1 MTQADRWLLPDG
13 IEEVLPPHAARIEA
27 ARREVLDL
35 FARWGYEL
43 VITPH
48 IEFLESLL
56 TSASSDLDLR
66 TFKVTDPLSGRQMGL
81 RADIT
86 PQVARVDAHSLGRE
100 QPTRLCYAGSVLHTR
115 PRTLT
120 TSRSP
125 IQLGAELYGDASCDS
140 DIEIIS
146 LMLAML
152 AQMQVTDVH
161 MDLGHVGIYRA
172 LAKSGELPAELE
184 HQLFDALQAKALDEV
199 ETLTAHLAHPLK
211 NMLRALPRLC
221 GGREVLSRAKAE
233 LAAAPDTVKAAIGA
247 LEAIASSLS
256 ARWPDL
262 PLHFDLA
269 ELRGYHY
276 HSGVVFAA
284 FVPGVGGA
292 IAQGGRYDDIGAQF
306 SPSGRARP
314 ATGFSTDLKTL
325 TRLGHFSPPAPSAPI
340 WAVASIEPSFWQE
353 IERLRQ
359 NGRCVIQALPG
370 QDSKAARAAGCS
382 ERLVFKQGTWQ
393 LMPLPLNP

>member
-1 MTQADRWLLPDG
+1 MTQAERWLLPDG
-13 IEEVLPPHAARIEA
+13 IEEVLPPQAARIEA
-27 ARREVLDL
+27 ARRQVLDL

-115 PRTLT
+115 PRALA

-125 IQLGAELYGDASCDS
+125 IQLGAELYGDASTGS
-140 DIEIIS
+140 DIEVIS

-152 AQMQVTDVH
+152 EKMQVSGVH
-161 MDLGHVGIYRA
+161 LDLGHVGIYRL
-172 LAKSGELPAELE
+172 LATSAELSKE
-184 HQLFDALQAKALDEV
+184 SESLLFNALQAKAIDEV
-199 ETLTAHLAHPLK
+199 KRLTERLAEPHKSL
-211 NMLRALPRLC
+211 LRALPRLC
-221 GGREVLSRAKAE
+221 GGREVLEQAKTA
-233 LAAAPDTVKAAIGA
+233 LSAAPCEVKAAINA
-247 LEAIASSLS
+247 LEHIASTLS

-284 FVPGVGGA
+284 FVPTVGGA

-306 SPSGRARP
+306 GRARP

-325 TRLGHFSPPAPSAPI
+325 ADLGGFTAPPQAAPI
-340 WAVASIEPSFWQE
+340 WAAVSGEPSLWGE
-353 IERLRQ
+353 IQRLRQ
-359 NGRCVIQALPG
+359 SGHRVIQALPA
-370 QDSKAARAAGCS
+370 QNLSAAYAAGCTQQ
-382 ERLVFKQGTWQ
+382 LLFNNGAWQ
-393 LMPLPLNP
+393 LLPLPPLQ

>member
-13 IEEVLPPHAARIEA
+13 IEEVLPPQAARIEA

-35 FARWGYEL
+35 FARWGYEF

-48 IEFLESLL
+48 MEYLESLL

-86 PQVARVDAHSLGRE
+86 PQVARVDAHSLGRDR
-100 QPTRLCYAGSVLHTR
+100 PTRLCYAGSVLHTR
-115 PRTLT
+115 PRALSS
-120 TSRSP
+120 SRSP
-125 IQLGAELYGDASCDS
+125 IQLGAELYGDASSQS
-140 DIEIIS
+140 DIEVIS

-152 AQMQVTDVH
+152 GQMQVKNVH

-172 LAKSGELPAELE
+172 LAEQAGLDKSAEQ
-184 HQLFDALQAKALDEV
+184 QLFDALQGKSIDEV
-199 ETLTAHLAHPLK
+199 EALTAALPEPHK
-211 NMLRALPRLC
+211 SMLRALPRLC
-221 GGREVLSRAKAE
+221 GGREVLEQAE
-233 LAAAPDTVKAAIGA
+233 KVLKDAPAPVAAALCA
-247 LEAIASSLS
+247 LKSIESALSS
-256 ARWPDL
+256 RWPQL

-284 FVPGVGGA
+284 FVPNVGSA

-325 TRLGHFSPPAPSAPI
+325 TDLGGFAPPPASAPV
-340 WAVASIEPSFWQE
+340 WAGAGAQPSQWQE

-359 NGRCVIQALPG
+359 SGQTVIEALPA
-370 QDSKAARAAGCS
+370 QNLEDAKAAGCT
-382 ERLVFKQGTWQ
+382 RQLVLHQGIWQ
-393 LMPLPLNP
+393 LEAL